1 LPHRLLSCRAML
13 ASAKHLVRAMRPR
26 QWTKNLLLF
35 ASFLFTV
42 NQLWRPFTPSM
53 WTALARTSIAF
64 LAFSVLSSGV
74 YLLNDVRDIE
84 QDRRHPQKRHRPLAS
99 GAITAPMAVVLA
111 ALLLI
116 VGLGTSLVLRPL
128 FFVVAASYLLMQLC
142 YTLWWKHVVILDVFI
157 IAVGFV
163 MRAVSGAIVLDV
175 YISPWLYIVTFLG
188 ALFLGLCKR
197 RHELEL
203 LDSDAASHRRIL
215 AEYSLPL
222 LDQMISIV
230 TASTIMAYSLYTFTS
245 DNLPR
250 NHLMMLTI
258 PHVLYGLFRYLYLAY
273 RRNQGGSPEEVLLR
287 DRPLRLAILLW
298 VGTAAVIL
306 LVTRSPLVAASF

>member
-1 LPHRLLSCRAML
+1 ML
-13 ASAKHLVRAMRPR
+13 TSVKHLIRAMRPR

-42 NQLWRPFTPSM
+42 NQLWRPFTPAM
-53 WTALARTSIAF
+53 WAYLLKASVAF

-74 YLLNDVRDIE
+74 YVLNDVRDVE
-84 QDRRHPQKRHRPLAS
+84 QDRQHPTKRSRPLAS
-99 GAITAPMAVVLA
+99 GAITVPMALVLA
-111 ALLLI
+111 VLLL
-116 VGLGTSLVLRPL
+116 VSGLTMSLLLRPM
-128 FFVVAASYLLMQLC
+128 FFVVAVAYLLMQVC

-157 IAVGFV
+157 IAMGFV
-163 MRAVSGAIVLDV
+163 MRAISGAIVLDA

-203 LDSDAASHRRIL
+203 LDKDAASHRRIL

-273 RRNQGGSPEEVLLR
+273 RRNQGGSPEEVLLH
-287 DRPLRLAILLW
+287 DRPLGLAILLW
-298 VGTAAVIL
+298 VVTAAVIL